1 MVIPLWPLVIQN
13 RPVYQL
19 RWGVSKPIQWTID
32 NIYIGKFR
40 ETYKATILFTYGI
53 TYFNLG
59 NGCPHYCQGVG
70 YCDTLGK

>member
-40 ETYKATILFTYGI
+40 EMYKATILFTYGNI
-53 TYFNLG
+53 
-59 NGCPHYCQGVG
+59 
-70 YCDTLGK
+70 